1 MLGFPKHG
9 MIALD
14 LRHPFGHGA
23 PGDNQES
30 DSRLLSF
37 RDAMMRGLLSA
48 VLVVVLVVMFL
59 L

>member
-1 MLGFPKHG
+1 MLEFPKHG

-14 LRHPFGHGA
+14 LRHPFRYGA
-23 PGDNQES
+23 SADDEES

-37 RDAMMRGLLSA
+37 RDAMMRGILSA
-48 VLVVVLVVMFL
+48 VVVTVLVMIFL